1 VTPAPARPAATQ
13 AQPAPRPEVV
23 VPPPVVVTQP
33 LPEPAP
39 AAPPP
44 TAAERPTAD
53 PDAPITTRPQ
63 PLD

>member
-1 VTPAPARPAATQ
+1 PPAQ
-13 AQPAPRPEVV
+13 
-23 VPPPVVVTQP
+23 
-33 LPEPAP
+33 P

-44 TAAERPTAD
+44 TAARPQTSD